1 MTDPRVAGP
10 TDPERWVSEHGD
22 ALYHYALSR
31 VRDAVVAED
40 LVQEALLAALKGKD
54 RYQGRSTE
62 RTWLVGILK
71 NKVLD
76 HFRAEKRVSNFTDLE
91 FFAEEEA
98 ESFERGVSLPHWLAT
113 SAPGEWEGAGAEL
126 DRVEFWGVFERCT
139 GRMPE
144 RIACAFVLREVDGL
158 PSDEICATLGI
169 SASNLWVMLHRARM
183 ALRLCLEIHWFRTR
197 RHPAGNPREP
207 DRV

>member
-1 MTDPRVAGP
+1 MTPANESGR
-10 TDPERWVSEHGD
+10 TDPERWVAEHGD

-31 VRDAVVAED
+31 VRDPGVAED
-40 LVQEALLAALKGKD
+40 LVQESLLAALKGKD

-76 HFRAEKRVSNFTDLE
+76 HFRTGKRESSFTDLE
-91 FFAEEEA
+91 FFSEEE
-98 ESFERGVSLPHWLAT
+98 EGSFERGVALSHWLPA

-139 GRMPE
+139 GRLPE

-158 PSDEICATLGI
+158 PSDEICTTLGI
-169 SASNLWVMLHRARM
+169 SDSNLWVMLHRARM
-183 ALRLCLEIHWFRTR
+183 ALRLCLETHWFRTH
-197 RHPAGNPREP
+197 RHPAAEGRSSHGL
-207 DRV
+207 